1 MAEELL
7 LSKDR
12 LLAAARRLS
21 APERVDLFLALRDEL
36 RGDGADVADASA
48 RAEVELSPDQLAA
61 LDRRMAQHAA
71 DPGAAIPWEQ
81 VERELQDRF
90 GD

>member
-1 MAEELL
+1 MAEEQP

-12 LLAAARRLS
+12 LLDAARRLS
-21 APERVDLFLALRDEL
+21 APERIDLFLALRDKL
-36 RGDGADVADASA
+36 RADAADVVEPAVE
-48 RAEVELSPDQLAA
+48 AEGELTPDQLAE
-61 LDRRMAQHAA
+61 LDRRMARHQA
-71 DPGAAIPWEQ
+71 DPTAAVRWEQ

>member
-1 MAEELL
+1 MAEELV

-12 LLAAARRLS
+12 LLEAARRLS
-21 APERVDLFLALRDEL
+21 APERIDLFVALRDEL
-36 RGDGADVADASA
+36 RSNG
-48 RAEVELSPDQLAA
+48 AEVDDSAEVAEGELTPEQLAE
-61 LDRRMAQHAA
+61 LDRRMSRHES
-71 DPGAAIPWEQ
+71 DPGAAVPWEQ